1 MQATVAARI
10 FGFTVVLMDVNRTL
24 EFSTPSFATLN
35 GRTFSIFGL
44 EAHQVDGVRR
54 LLLALWDGKHLV
66 GPFLPAVAPLQ
77 RTALWLS
84 HLVPLYLN
92 RHSSLTLSAALNP

>member
-1 MQATVAARI
+1 MQVTVAARI

-35 GRTFSIFGL
+35 GRTFSILGL
-44 EAHQVDGVRR
+44 DAHQVDGVRR
-54 LLLALWDGKHLV
+54 LHLALWDRKHLV
-66 GPFLPAVAPLQ
+66 WQFLLAVALLQ
-77 RTALWLS
+77 RTALWPS

-92 RHSSLTLSAALNP
+92 RHGSLTLSAALSR